1 MRFAV
6 KSTTS
11 LMLECAEHF
20 ENKRELDKAIQLYVF
35 SLFWLLAFG
44 FWLLAFDSRLRQKG
58 WVGLGGI

>member
-44 FWLLAFDSRLRQKG
+44 F
-58 WVGLGGI
+58 